1 MQIHGPAHVHGP
13 QPINPPH
20 HAAPPSTAA
29 DSTSPT
35 SIHAADQLDISEA
48 AQLISQAR
56 DAAPIRLDRVA
67 DIRAQIA
74 DGTYDTTDKLDLA
87 VDRLLNEL
95 G

>member
-1 MQIHGPAHVHGP
+1 MVPRTSTVLNRSIHHTT
-13 QPINPPH
+13 QH
-20 HAAPPSTAA
+20 HHR

-35 SIHAADQLDISEA
+35 SIHSADQLDISEA